1 MKPLISI
8 VSSIGLSLALFAAP
22 AQAQGRRAP
31 DGDSGGSE
39 PRTASGGGS
48 DSDAGSRP
56 EPVSRAP
63 VGRVDVPRAQP
74 RPASAPAATAA
85 SKRVAAPTD
94 RTGQRFAVARPAG
107 DFDRRP
113 IRVIWDPV
121 HFPTVVGYGPWG
133 YDPWGYG
140 YGSHFGIRNYW
151 HSPYSYGYWPGYG
164 YSYGY
169 WTPIYGSGYAGG
181 AYGAADGR
189 ETEDAGQPMGSIR
202 FRASPKHAA
211 IYIDGAL
218 AGTVDDFDGLTD
230 HLRLTAG
237 PHAYELRAEGY
248 QPYTGTLTVVAGQT
262 RTERVELQRQ
272 PLDQ

>member
-1 MKPLISI
+1 
-8 VSSIGLSLALFAAP
+8 V
-22 AQAQGRRAP
+22 
-31 DGDSGGSE
+31 
-39 PRTASGGGS
+39 
-48 DSDAGSRP
+48 DA
-56 EPVSRAP
+56 
-63 VGRVDVPRAQP
+63 PRAQP
-74 RPASAPAATAA
+74 RPASAAATAG
-85 SKRVAAPTD
+85 SKRVAAPAD

-121 HFPTVVGYGPWG
+121 YFPTAVGYGPWG
-133 YDPWGYG
+133 YDPWGFG
-140 YGSHFGIRNYW
+140 YRSQFGIRSYW

-164 YSYGY
+164 YNYGY
-169 WTPIYGSGYAGG
+169 WAPIYGSGYAGG
-181 AYGAADGR
+181 TYDASDER
-189 ETEDAGQPMGSIR
+189 EAENAGQPMGSIR

-218 AGTVDDFDGLTD
+218 AGTVDDFDGLTG

-237 PHAYELRAEGY
+237 PHAYELRADGY

-272 PLDQ
+272 PLGQ